1 MRQGYTDSRVAD
13 VVQSGW
19 VAGAA
24 SGLIAGIGMGIVFHA
39 GANLMPFVGA
49 LYGWPT
55 VIGGWV
61 VHLMNSVLAGVLFAV
76 IITRPILQEQA
87 TTFGESVAAGV
98 VYAAAIGLVST
109 GILLPVSMNL
119 LGVQSFP
126 EPLIPL
132 PGMLG
137 SFLVIV
143 SVGVAHLVY
152 GLLLGATYAATRDR
166 LVTESVTA
174 EGEARR

>member
-1 MRQGYTDSRVAD
+1 MSQQHASSRVAD
-13 VVQSGW
+13 LLQFKW
-19 VAGAA
+19 VAGAVG
-24 SGLIAGIGMGIVFHA
+24 GLIAGVGMGTVFHA
-39 GANLMPFVGA
+39 GANLMPFIGA

-55 VIGGWV
+55 VVGGWA
-61 VHLMNSVLAGVLFAV
+61 VHLVNSVVAGLLFAV
-76 IITRPILQEQA
+76 IVSRPILREQTA
-87 TTFGESVAAGV
+87 STAETVAAGV

-109 GILLPVSMNL
+109 GVLLPVSMNT

-126 EPLIPL
+126 EPLLPL

-152 GLLLGATYAATRDR
+152 GLILGTAYARVKSHQASEMT
-166 LVTESVTA
+166 VA
-174 EGEARR
+174 GG

>member
-1 MRQGYTDSRVAD
+1 MRQQHTSSRVSN
-13 VVQSGW
+13 QIRFSW

-24 SGLIAGIGMGIVFHA
+24 SGLVAGIGMGTVFHA
-39 GANLMPFVGA
+39 GANLMPFIGA

-55 VIGGWV
+55 VLGGWV
-61 VHLMNSVLAGVLFAV
+61 VHLVNSVGAGLLFAV
-76 IITRPILQEQA
+76 LISRPILREQTA
-87 TTFGESVAAGV
+87 STAESVAAGV

-109 GILLPVSMNL
+109 GVLLPVSMNV
-119 LGVQSFP
+119 LGVQSLP
-126 EPLIPL
+126 EPLLPL

-152 GLLLGATYAATRDR
+152 GLLLGVTFALSRKR
-166 LVTESVTA
+166 FVTETVGA
-174 EGEARR
+174 EG

>member
-1 MRQGYTDSRVAD
+1 MSQQHASARVASLL
-13 VVQSGW
+13 QFRW

-24 SGLIAGIGMGIVFHA
+24 SGLVAGIGMGVVFHA
-39 GANLMPFVGA
+39 GANLMPFIGA

-55 VIGGWV
+55 VVGGWV
-61 VHLMNSVLAGVLFAV
+61 VHLVNSAVAGLVFAV
-76 IITRPILQEQA
+76 IVSRPVLREQ
-87 TTFGESVAAGV
+87 TTSAAESVAAGV

-109 GILLPVSMNL
+109 GILLPISMNA

-126 EPLIPL
+126 EPLVPL

-137 SFLVIV
+137 TFLVIV

-152 GLLLGATYAATRDR
+152 GLLLGGTYALSRER
-166 LVTESVTA
+166 LAA
-174 EGEARR
+174 ETVPTGG

>member
-1 MRQGYTDSRVAD
+1 M
-13 VVQSGW
+13 
-19 VAGAA
+19 
-24 SGLIAGIGMGIVFHA
+24 SGLVAGIGMGIVFHA

-55 VIGGWV
+55 VVGGWV
-61 VHLMNSVLAGVLFAV
+61 VHLVNSAVAGLVFAV
-76 IITRPILQEQA
+76 IVSRPILREQTA
-87 TTFGESVAAGV
+87 SVAESVAAGV

-109 GILLPVSMNL
+109 GLLLPLSMNM

-126 EPLIPL
+126 EPLVPL

-137 SFLVIV
+137 SFLVIL

-152 GLLLGATYAATRDR
+152 GLLLGSTYALSRER
-166 LVTESVTA
+166 LAMETVPTE
-174 EGEARR
+174 G

>member
-1 MRQGYTDSRVAD
+1 MSQQHASSRVANL
-13 VVQSGW
+13 VRFRW

-24 SGLIAGIGMGIVFHA
+24 SGLVAGIGMGIVFHA
-39 GANLMPFVGA
+39 GANLMPFIGA

-55 VIGGWV
+55 VLGGWV
-61 VHLMNSVLAGVLFAV
+61 VHLVNSVVAGLIFAV
-76 IITRPILQEQA
+76 IISRPVLRDQTAA
-87 TTFGESVAAGV
+87 TAESVAAGV

-109 GILLPVSMNL
+109 GILLPISMNM

-126 EPLIPL
+126 EPLVPL

-137 SFLVIV
+137 SFLVII

-152 GLLLGATYAATRDR
+152 GLLLGAAYALSREG
-166 LVTESVTA
+166 LVTETVAA
-174 EGEARR
+174 EG

>member
-1 MRQGYTDSRVAD
+1 MSQQHTSARVANLIRFK
-13 VVQSGW
+13 W

-24 SGLIAGIGMGIVFHA
+24 SGLVAGIGMGIVFHG
-39 GANLMPFVGA
+39 GANLMPFIGA

-55 VIGGWV
+55 VVGGWV
-61 VHLMNSVLAGVLFAV
+61 VHLVNSVLAGLLFAA
-76 IITRPILQEQA
+76 IISRPILREQTA
-87 TTFGESVAAGV
+87 SVAESVAAGV

-109 GILLPVSMNL
+109 GILLPVSMSM
-119 LGVQSFP
+119 LGVRSFP
-126 EPLIPL
+126 EPLVPL

-152 GLLLGATYAATRDR
+152 GLLLGAVYALSRER
-166 LVTESVTA
+166 LVAETVPA
-174 EGEARR
+174 EG

>member
-1 MRQGYTDSRVAD
+1 MSQQHASSRVA
-13 VVQSGW
+13 SLLRFRW

-24 SGLIAGIGMGIVFHA
+24 SGLVAGIGMGIVFHA

-55 VIGGWV
+55 VVGGWV
-61 VHLMNSVLAGVLFAV
+61 VHLVNSVVAGLLFAV
-76 IITRPILQEQA
+76 IVSRPVLREQ
-87 TTFGESVAAGV
+87 TTTTAESVAAGV

-109 GILLPVSMNL
+109 GILLPISMNT

-126 EPLIPL
+126 EPLVPL

-137 SFLVIV
+137 TFLVIV

-152 GLLLGATYAATRDR
+152 GLLLGGAYALSRER
-166 LVTESVTA
+166 LVTETVAA
-174 EGEARR
+174 EG

>member
-1 MRQGYTDSRVAD
+1 MSQQHASSRVANLL
-13 VVQSGW
+13 QFKW
-19 VAGAA
+19 VAGAV
-24 SGLIAGIGMGIVFHA
+24 SGLIAGVGMGTVFHA
-39 GANLMPFVGA
+39 GANLMPFIGA

-55 VIGGWV
+55 VVGGWV
-61 VHLMNSVLAGVLFAV
+61 VHLTNSVVAGLLFAV
-76 IITRPILQEQA
+76 IVSRPILREQTA
-87 TTFGESVAAGV
+87 STAETVAAGV

-109 GILLPVSMNL
+109 GILLPVSMNT

-126 EPLIPL
+126 EPLLPL

-152 GLLLGATYAATRDR
+152 GLILGTAYARVKSHQASEMT
-166 LVTESVTA
+166 VA
-174 EGEARR
+174 GG